1 MAFIDM
7 YNNNIDIIDKK
18 INQLMYTIDGNIMNS
33 YPHIKQITPADFII
47 HFAGCHN
54 INFNNLMNKIEKNNI
69 FKINWENNICT
80 INLDSN
86 HFESPW
92 ENCILFKY
100 NNNIYK
106 GTFCNIEHY
115 FYIDQINKLVHI
127 LEIVLY

>member
-1 MAFIDM
+1 
-7 YNNNIDIIDKK
+7 
-18 INQLMYTIDGNIMNS
+18 
-33 YPHIKQITPADFII
+33 
-47 HFAGCHN
+47 
-54 INFNNLMNKIEKNNI
+54 MNKIEKNNI

-127 LEIVLY
+127 FRNSSISELHNIYNNYEIIKNISI